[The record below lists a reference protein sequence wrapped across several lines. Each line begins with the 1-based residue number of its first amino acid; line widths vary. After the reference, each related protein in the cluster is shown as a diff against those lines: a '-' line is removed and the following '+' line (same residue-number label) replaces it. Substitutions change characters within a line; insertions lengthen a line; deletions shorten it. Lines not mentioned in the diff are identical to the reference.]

1 MLFDYFE
8 HRADPRATINHF
20 GHSAAYLVKVKNN
33 TELALGKIR
42 AADYAN
48 GASTIL
54 LLPILLAGLLVSV
67 LKR

>member
-48 GASTIL
+48 GASTIFF
-54 LLPILLAGLLVSV
+54 AANFTGWFTSFCT
-67 LKR
+67 